1 MVPRPDVSKKRK
13 NQIIEAAIKVFSE
26 LGFQNARMDDIA
38 EESGLSKGSL
48 YWYFESKDDIILTIL
63 DHLFDQELFEWK
75 DLAQIE
81 SSAKRRLQDFLEH
94 TIYAFKDMRHLMP
107 VILEFYALTLRR
119 DQVQEVFKGYLNN
132 YLQILVPVIQQGIN
146 QKEFRPVDPEEA
158 AIAILANF
166 EGTILLWAYDPQKVD
181 LVKHWKSG
189 ANLLIEGLE
198 NRN

>member
-1 MVPRPDVSKKRK
+1 MSPRPDVSEQRK

-38 EESGLSKGSL
+38 DESGLSKGSL

-63 DHLFDQELFEWK
+63 DQLFDQELFEWK
-75 DLAQIE
+75 DLAQTK
-81 SSAKRRLQDFLEH
+81 SSAKGRLQDFLDH
-94 TIYAFKDMRHLMP
+94 TIYAFKDMRYLMP

-119 DQVQEVFKGYLNN
+119 DQVREVFKGYLNN
-132 YLQILVPVIQQGIN
+132 YLQTLVPIIQQGID

-158 AIAILANF
+158 AIAIAANF

-181 LVKHWKSG
+181 LAKHWKSG
-189 ANLLIEGLE
+189 GDLLIEGLE